1 MVAPFKGWLSA
12 VRRSGVAADRA
23 AAAPKHRLLSRFR
36 RARDGATAVEF
47 GLIAM
52 PFFMLLFAIIE
63 TGMLFFTAGVVD
75 KAVYNAGRQI
85 MVGAVARTPGPPAA
99 KLAKFKTDLCN
110 QLSWFMN
117 CNDLVLD
124 VQAFKTYGDTNLNI
138 PVRNGDLDM
147 ASLPRFNPGN
157 AGEIVLVRVYYPVTV
172 YTSFLDGMPNLS
184 GNRRLVMGVYA
195 FKNEPFG
202 ATGTGV

>member
-1 MVAPFKGWLSA
+1 MIAPLIGRLLRRLRPVEADGSVPDA
-12 VRRSGVAADRA
+12 IRSGAVF
-23 AAAPKHRLLSRFR
+23 RFR
-36 RARDGATAVEF
+36 RSRDGATAVEF

-63 TGMLFFTAGVVD
+63 TGMIFFTSGVVD

-99 KLAKFKTDLCN
+99 KLTKFKTDLCN
-110 QLSWFMN
+110 QLSWFVD
-117 CNDLVLD
+117 CNDIVLD
-124 VQAFKTYGDTNLNI
+124 VQSFKTYGDVDPSI

-147 ASLPRFNPGN
+147 ASLPRFNPGQ
-157 AGEIVLVRVYYPVTV
+157 AGEIVLVRAYYPVKV
-172 YTSFLDGMPNLS
+172 YTSFLDGLPNLN
-184 GNRRLVMGVYA
+184 GNRRLIMGVYS

-202 ATGTGV
+202 KTGTGV